1 MAIEKINKLNLEDY
15 HLENEAKLISFANY
29 RMPLSYKRGI
39 IQEHLTTR
47 SNYGLFDV
55 SHMLQVSIKYNNDTL
70 KNLEKII
77 PLDLKK
83 LEIGKSNYSFILNK
97 NGGIVDDLII
107 SKITD
112 NNDNIFFYIVLNAS
126 RRQIDLK
133 ILNEINGN
141 KDFVH
146 ERNNFCLLAFQ
157 GPKSR
162 EILKQKF
169 SEVNDLRFMEVKEM
183 EFENHKI
190 IISCSGY
197 TGEDGFE
204 LSIPNKI
211 CLTFIKK
218 IFSDESINLCGLG
231 SRDTLRLEAGLC
243 LYGNELN
250 EKITPY
256 ESLLMWAISQ
266 SRKQKRDFLGA
277 DIILDKNSNNLNKT
291 RIGII
296 SNTNSIP
303 RSNVDIYNKQNKL
316 IGNVTSGSYSPSL
329 KRPIAMASVYS
340 EDSEIGNEVFF
351 NLRGKKESAIISKL
365 PFIPHNYNKIQ

>member
-15 HLENEAKLISFANY
+15 HLENGAKLTSFANY
-29 RMPLSYKRGI
+29 RMPISYKRGI
-39 IQEHLTTR
+39 IQEHLKTR
-47 SNYGLFDV
+47 SDYGLFDV

-83 LEIGKSNYSFILNK
+83 LEIGKSSYSFILNK

-112 NNDNIFFYIVLNAS
+112 NHDNIFFYIVLNAS

-133 ILNEINGN
+133 ILNEINDK
-141 KDFVH
+141 KDFVY
-146 ERNNFCLLAFQ
+146 ERNNFSLLALQ

-162 EILKQKF
+162 EMLKQIF
-169 SEVNDLRFMEVKEM
+169 SEVNDLKFMEVKEV

-204 LSIPNKI
+204 LSIPNEI

-218 IFSDESINLCGLG
+218 IFYNDNINLCGLG

-256 ESLLMWAISQ
+256 EALLMWAIPQ
-266 SRKQKRDFLGA
+266 SRKQKRNFLGA
-277 DIILDKNSNNLNKT
+277 NIILDKNSNNLNKT
-291 RIGII
+291 RAGII
-296 SNTNSIP
+296 SNTNSIL

-316 IGNVTSGSYSPSL
+316 IGSVTSGSYSPSL
-329 KRPIAMASVYS
+329 KKSIAMASINL
-340 EDSEIGNEVFF
+340 EDSEIGKEVFF
-351 NLRGKKESAIISKL
+351 NLRGQKESAIISKI
-365 PFIPHNYNKIQ
+365 PFVPHNYNRA